1 MLLLKNKKKCTK
13 FQFLS
18 PARLHQ
24 LFVVNLHDTEHLA
37 VTCWDVA
44 NVECAY
50 CKTSMASL
58 LYLLCS
64 SDHTE
69 CLELLFGYGRVIW
82 WPVCKYT
89 LLVTWI
95 NWLHVSWS
103 FTCNLTS
110 DEQCRVFL
118 YGYSKFISKLT
129 LASSEHLSDC
139 RYLLLTVPHLLLIVP
154 AVYVM
159 SCSYCICA
167 AR

>member
-1 MLLLKNKKKCTK
+1 MHKMLSHCTIAVE

-82 WPVCKYT
+82 WPACKYT

-95 NWLHVSWS
+95 NWLPVTWS
-103 FTCNLTS
+103 FFTCDLRS
-110 DEQCRVFL
+110 DKQCRV
-118 YGYSKFISKLT
+118 YAYSKFISKLT
-129 LASSEHLSDC
+129 LALSENLSIG
-139 RYLLLTVPHLLLIVP
+139 LH
-154 AVYVM
+154 
-159 SCSYCICA
+159 CICY
-167 AR
+167 